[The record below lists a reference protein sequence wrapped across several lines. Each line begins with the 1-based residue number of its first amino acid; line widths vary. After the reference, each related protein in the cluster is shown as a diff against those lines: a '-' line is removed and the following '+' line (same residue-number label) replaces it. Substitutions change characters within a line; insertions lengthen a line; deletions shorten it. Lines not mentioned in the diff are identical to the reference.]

1 LIFSLIILA
10 YAIYRLFIL
19 DYSLVSIGLVAFVVI
34 AQLAPSFLAL
44 FWRRLKNGAITGII
58 LGFAVLFYTLL
69 IPYATGMTNSV
80 FVCRTLGISLL
91 KPFQLFGLDYL
102 EPIPHAVF

>member
-1 LIFSLIILA
+1 LA

-44 FWRRLKNGAITGII
+44 SFGDEAQKMALSPESFSD
-58 LGFAVLFYTLL
+58 LLFVLYL
-69 IPYATGMTNSV
+69 TNSV
-80 FVCRTLGISLL
+80 CNRHDKFSQSFVTEGPWEFPL
-91 KPFQLFGLDYL
+91 KPFQLLDW
-102 EPIPHAVF
+102 II

>member
-1 LIFSLIILA
+1 LNFSLIILA

-34 AQLAPSFLAL
+34 AQLAPSFLSFGDEAQ
-44 FWRRLKNGAITGII
+44 NGAITGII
-58 LGFAVLFYTLL
+58 LGFAVLFLYLL

-80 FVCRTLGISLL
+80 SAL
-91 KPFQLFGLDYL
+91 
-102 EPIPHAVF
+102 